1 MKSVLQLG
9 RILYHAE
16 DAHEGMAT
24 LFGGDAGTMIMIMLW
39 LTVFGAVWGSFADCA
54 VSRWASGERVLA
66 GRSHCTSC
74 GHVLGVV
81 DLIPVLGWFLRRG
94 RCHYCGEKIPV
105 ECLVAE
111 LAGAVGFLC
120 IAIGIGPK
128 VELGIWFFFYSGN
141 TGLLFTA
148 FELVKW
154 MVFWAV
160 LLTISLTDWAKR
172 IIPDMLLV
180 VLAVS
185 RVIWF
190 FVLKER
196 VSVAIDAAWA
206 LIVPAA
212 LLVMVLLTEK
222 FMGREVMG
230 GGDIKLMFVFALYL
244 TWPKLLLTLLVG
256 CLAGLVFAV
265 LSGKKRG
272 MPMPFGPFLAV
283 GALLA
288 ACFGD
293 PLVEW
298 YFSLF

>member
-1 MKSVLQLG
+1 MEPILQLG
-9 RILYHAE
+9 RTLYHAGFH
-16 DAHEGMAT
+16 DEGAT
-24 LFGGDAGTMIMIMLW
+24 LFGGDPGTMMLICLW

-54 VSRWASGERVLA
+54 VSRWASGERIFA

-74 GHVLGVV
+74 GHALGII
-81 DLIPVLGWFLRRG
+81 DLIPVLGWLLRRG
-94 RCHYCGEKIPV
+94 RCHYCGEKIPA

-111 LAGAVGFLC
+111 LAGAAGFLC
-120 IAIGIGPK
+120 IAIGFGYK
-128 VELGIWFFFYSGN
+128 AELGIWYFFYAGK

-154 MVFWAV
+154 MIFWAM
-160 LLTISLTDWAKR
+160 LLTLSLADWAKR
-172 IIPDMLLV
+172 IIPDILLV

-190 FVLKER
+190 FVLKEN

-222 FMGREVMG
+222 LMGREVMG
-230 GGDIKLMFVFALYL
+230 GGDIKLMFALALYL

-256 CLAGLVFAV
+256 CLTGLLFAV

-272 MPMPFGPFLAV
+272 TTLPFGPFLTV

-298 YFSLF
+298 YFALF